1 MKNLKRL
8 ALRYDTAAYIYAA
21 GAILLTVAPL
31 AIWWVLLYMIFGR

>member
-8 ALRYDTAAYIYAA
+8 ALRYDAAAYIYAA
-21 GAILLTVAPL
+21 GVVLLTTAPL